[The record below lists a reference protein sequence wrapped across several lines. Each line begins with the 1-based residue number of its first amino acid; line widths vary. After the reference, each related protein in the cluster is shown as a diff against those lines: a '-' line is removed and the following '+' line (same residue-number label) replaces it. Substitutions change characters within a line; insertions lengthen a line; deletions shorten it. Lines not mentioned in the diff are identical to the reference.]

1 MTEQQFEEAFLSE
14 LLERSGPPEPLP
26 PVNDLPALDDR
37 QLLQAANQVGTPP
50 LVPPAPDLVALHEY
64 QAVNRPA
71 ASSFGREVLEI
82 VRRHPLPTL
91 ALAAGLAYLTTRR
104 PRSGRAMGR

>member
-1 MTEQQFEEAFLSE
+1 MTERQFEEAFLSE
-14 LLERSGPPEPLP
+14 LLERTGPPEPLP
-26 PVNDLPALDDR
+26 SVNDLPALDER

-50 LVPPAPDLVALHEY
+50 LVPVAPDLVALREH
-64 QAVNRPA
+64 QSAG
-71 ASSFGREVLEI
+71 ASGAGSFGGEVLEI

-104 PRSGRAMGR
+104 RRR